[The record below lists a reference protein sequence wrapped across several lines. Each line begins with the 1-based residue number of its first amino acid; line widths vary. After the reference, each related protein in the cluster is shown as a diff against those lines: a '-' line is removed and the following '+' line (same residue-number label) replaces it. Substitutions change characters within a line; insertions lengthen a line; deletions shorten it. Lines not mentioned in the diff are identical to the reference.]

1 MVFRV
6 RREKPEGFA
15 GAIARHSVAGLMA
28 ISTLA
33 ACTPTPDGVERE
45 QIALYEQSVAG
56 IGCTIGT
63 ERDYHTVGFE
73 AGLTREQ
80 AIAITAYELTADR
93 AQRLEDG
100 KVRLIEG
107 PCAPG
112 AEDGPQMLPI
122 GETET

>member
-1 MVFRV
+1 MRSAL
-6 RREKPEGFA
+6 A
-15 GAIARHSVAGLMA
+15 GSAVLALM
-28 ISTLA
+28 

-45 QIALYEQSVAG
+45 QIALYEHAVAG
-56 IGCTIGT
+56 LGCTIGT

-93 AQRLEDG
+93 AERLEDG
-100 KVRLIEG
+100 GVRLIEG

-122 GETET
+122 GEAET